1 MFKSIQQET
10 EEFETQ
16 FRSIES
22 DLSINRKSLK
32 TNLDDFQTIVGENDS
47 TIDSDRKRLKSNCH
61 FKTSVGQSKIE
72 ESIDSSSIASDP
84 EVDEVKFLLYFS
96 QKYFSYIRVTKMP
109 NRLDIINHFNFLVSQ
124 DKMRKDDH

>member
-32 TNLDDFQTIVGENDS
+32 TNLEDFQTIVGENDS

-61 FKTSVGQSKIE
+61 FKTSVGQSQIE

-84 EVDEVKFLLYFS
+84 EVDEVKVLL
-96 QKYFSYIRVTKMP
+96 
-109 NRLDIINHFNFLVSQ
+109 
-124 DKMRKDDH
+124 